1 MFLILNEELF
11 FTEKLVTVETLF
23 SAERLIKQEVDDNI
37 EGNSGA
43 YHLFLL
49 LHIEVKINNYHHDLF
64 LSLFM
69 K

>member
-37 EGNSGA
+37 EGNSSA
-43 YHLFLL
+43 YHLLLL